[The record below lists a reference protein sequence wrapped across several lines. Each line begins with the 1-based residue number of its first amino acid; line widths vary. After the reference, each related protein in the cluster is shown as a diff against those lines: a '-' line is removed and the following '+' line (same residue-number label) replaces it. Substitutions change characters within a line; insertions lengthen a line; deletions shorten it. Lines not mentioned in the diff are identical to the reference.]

1 MRQKKFSLILLLM
14 VLAVEIISLVWMRG
28 DYRSVMQDGTEY
40 QVPAQIDFKGD
51 FYHKNYLS
59 LSIPYTEAPWRGTV
73 TPEKGDEVYL
83 ALGKDEEGM
92 MTITGAS
99 DGKPAGDY
107 LLVRVSSYLDGK
119 VYFTFPAD
127 RMYMSQEQ
135 LKKLSVVELSE
146 RIQVKNEISK
156 KTETHMKNEVT
167 ALLHI
172 RDGRAVVAK
181 VMANGSPI
189 EQTFTTIGK
198 NINVKYATSPTERD
212 QYSTR
217 INNEK
222 SGQ

>member
-1 MRQKKFSLILLLM
+1 MRQKKISIILLVI
-14 VLAVEIISLVWMRG
+14 VLAVEIISLVWIRG
-28 DYRSVMQDGTEY
+28 DYRSVMIDGAEY

-59 LSIPYTEAPWRGTV
+59 LSIPYTEAEWRGSV
-73 TPEKGDEVYL
+73 TPEQGEEVYL
-83 ALGKDEEGM
+83 ILGRDDDGM

-99 DGKPAGDY
+99 DRKPNVDY
-107 LLVRVSSYLDGK
+107 LLVRVASYMNGK

-127 RMYMSQEQ
+127 RMYMSPEQ

-146 RIQVKNEISK
+146 RVQVKNEISK

-172 RDGRAVVAK
+172 RDGRAVIAK

-198 NINVKYATSPTERD
+198 NINVKYAKSPKERD
-212 QYSTR
+212 EYSTR
-217 INNEK
+217 INKEK
-222 SGQ
+222 SE

>member
-1 MRQKKFSLILLLM
+1 MRQKKFSLILLVL
-14 VLAVEIISLVWMRG
+14 VLAVEIISLVWIRG
-28 DYRSVMQDGTEY
+28 DYRSVMEQGKEY

-51 FYHKNYLS
+51 FYHRNYLA

-73 TPEKGDEVYL
+73 TPEQGEEVYL
-83 ALGKDEEGM
+83 ALDKDKDGM

-99 DGKPAGDY
+99 DGKPVGDY
-107 LLVRVSSYLDGK
+107 LLVRVSSYLDGN
-119 VYFTFPAD
+119 VYFTFPAT

-146 RIQVKNEISK
+146 RVQVKNEISK

-172 RDGRAVVAK
+172 QDGRAVVAK

-198 NINVKYATSPTERD
+198 NINVKYAKSPEERD

-217 INNEK
+217 INKNE
-222 SGQ
+222 

>member
-1 MRQKKFSLILLLM
+1 MRNKKFSLILLLL
-14 VLAVEIISLVWMRG
+14 VLAVEITALAWMRG
-28 DYRSVMQDGTEY
+28 DYRSVMQEGAEY

-73 TPEKGDEVYL
+73 TPEKGEEVYL
-83 ALGKDEEGM
+83 ALGKDEDGM

-107 LLVRVSSYLDGK
+107 LLVRVASYLDGK

-189 EQTFTTIGK
+189 EQTFTTVGK
-198 NINVKYATSPTERD
+198 NINVKYATGPRERD

-217 INNEK
+217 INKNNEE
-222 SGQ
+222 